1 MENVIP
7 LNKIFFFQDSCT
19 GAVSIFTNNKW
30 MTVSHK
36 MSVSS
41 YICQQQQTPP
51 PPHLPS
57 PPSRY
62 GYEAWRMGGRW
73 LTFTLHWWQLSVL
86 PFNLWSLSA
95 HDIRLCHTEIIMKD
109 RQPYKVCSLL
119 PRAANRSLTTSLMSA
134 GAFHIFVFEKT
145 RVPHQ
150 LKAKGRWRLR
160 RWRESRGSSTLQ
172 LLDSLA
178 FTKSINCTYCA
189 LVATGGSLNTNQPQ
203 HYNR

>member
-1 MENVIP
+1 MLICFLVFFLHIMENVIP
-7 LNKIFFFQDSCT
+7 LNKIFFFRTLALELFLFLPITNEWQWVIKW
-19 GAVSIFTNNKW
+19 AFLPIF
-30 MTVSHK
+30 VR
-36 MSVSS
+36 SS
-41 YICQQQQTPP
+41 RPP

-119 PRAANRSLTTSLMSA
+119 PRAANRSLSKSLMRA

-150 LKAKGRWRLR
+150 LKAKGL
-160 RWRESRGSSTLQ
+160 
-172 LLDSLA
+172 
-178 FTKSINCTYCA
+178 
-189 LVATGGSLNTNQPQ
+189 
-203 HYNR
+203 